1 MQRYTL
7 SDNKKIILVEDDQ
20 LLADL
25 IESFLTQYEF
35 DVFVVS
41 DGYEA
46 VTAIIDQQPDIVIL
60 DVMLPGQ
67 SGMEV
72 CRQIRPKYDGVILM
86 QTALDDDIDQMMGL
100 ELGADDY
107 IIKQVQPRLL
117 LSRIRALLCRITPNK
132 TPEHTTMLNR
142 ANENVITLDKLTINI
157 PLRKV
162 TLDAI
167 EVELTTSEFELLYLL
182 ARTPGESVS
191 RDIMAQQLKGYEY
204 DGLDRS
210 LDRRISRLRK
220 KLKDDIEAPNI
231 IKTIRGKGYQLCKQR
246 S

>member
-1 MQRYTL
+1 M
-7 SDNKKIILVEDDQ
+7 SDNKKIVLVEDDE
-20 LLADL
+20 LLANL
-25 IESFLTQYEF
+25 IKSFLTKYEF

-46 VTAIIDQQPDIVIL
+46 VDVVLAQQPDLVIL

-72 CRQIRPKYDGVILM
+72 CRQIRHKYNGVILM

-107 IIKQVQPRLL
+107 VVKHVQPRLL
-117 LSRIRALLCRITPNK
+117 LSRIRALLRRIAPQKNVDASVQPK
-132 TPEHTTMLNR
+132 
-142 ANENVITLDKLTINI
+142 NEDNNVISLDSLIINI
-157 PLRKV
+157 SLRKV
-162 TLDAI
+162 MLDDI

-182 ARTPGESVS
+182 ARTPGEPVS
-191 RDIMAQQLKGYEY
+191 RESMTQHLKGYEY
-204 DGLDRS
+204 DVLDRS
-210 LDRRISRLRK
+210 LDRQVSRLRK
-220 KLKDDIEAPNI
+220 KLKDDIDVPQI
-231 IKTIRGKGYQLCKQR
+231 IKTIRGKGYQLCKNK